1 MKTLTTHELRRLFLS
16 FFESKNHAVIPGAS
30 IVPKE
35 DPTALFTTAGMQ
47 PLVPYLMG
55 RDHPAGRRLADAQ
68 VCIRTT
74 DIDEVGDDTHLTC
87 FEMLGNWSLG
97 DYFKDDSIKMSW
109 EFLTSPDWLGID
121 SAKLAVTCF
130 AGDELV
136 PKDDESAAIWRS
148 LGVPENRIH
157 FYGRDDNWWGPAGQT
172 GPCGPDTEIFYWT
185 GEGEPAGE
193 PATDKRWVEIWNN
206 VFMQYGKQEDGLFI
220 PLEQQNVDT
229 GMGLE
234 RTTAILNGQT
244 SVYDTDA
251 FLDLINQIAVRIDP
265 QKTVDTQSAVFQVYS
280 EAEKSSIRI
289 VADHTR
295 AACFMAAAG
304 VRPSNLDRGYVMRR
318 LIRRAIR
325 HGRLLGIN
333 SDLLAPL
340 AETIVDSLGEAYPEL
355 IETRTEIIT
364 ALTEEEARFRKTL
377 EQGLREFDKATR
389 GLESGAVLDG
399 PTTFRLYDTYG
410 FPLEMT
416 QELADERGLIVD
428 VAGFEQSLLSHQ
440 EKSRTATA
448 GTFKSGLADH
458 GEATVRYHTAT
469 HLLNQALR
477 EVLGDHVQQRGSN
490 ITPERLRFDFSNPEK
505 LTDEQK
511 QAVEDLVNQQ
521 IAADLPVTVEELPLA
536 AAFAAGAIGVFGE
549 RYPETVTV
557 YSVGDFSKEICTG
570 PHVAHTGELGHFTIT
585 KEESAGAGIRR
596 IKATLS

>member
-1 MKTLTTHELRRLFLS
+1 MKTLTTHELRRLFLN
-16 FFESKNHAVIPGAS
+16 FFESKQHTVIPGAS

-55 RDHPAGRRLADAQ
+55 RMHPAGRRLADAQ

-97 DYFKDDSIKMSW
+97 DYFKEDSIKWSF
-109 EFLTSPDWLGID
+109 EFLTSPEWLGID
-121 SAKLAVTCF
+121 LAKLAVTCF
-130 AGDELV
+130 VGDELV
-136 PKDDESAAIWRS
+136 PKDDESATIWRG
-148 LGVPENRIH
+148 LGVPTDRIH

-185 GEGEPAGE
+185 GDGEPEGE

-206 VFMQYGKQEDGLFI
+206 VFMQYGKQEDGLFV

-234 RTTAILNGQT
+234 RTTAILNGQS

-251 FLDLINQIAVRIDP
+251 F
-265 QKTVDTQSAVFQVYS
+265 S
-280 EAEKSSIRI
+280 ELLQALEERSQGGEASSRRI

-340 AETIVDSLGEAYPEL
+340 AETIIDSLGEAYPEL
-355 IETRTEIIT
+355 VETRTEIIT
-364 ALTEEEARFRKTL
+364 ALSEEEARFRKTL
-377 EQGLREFDKATR
+377 EQGLREFDKTTR
-389 GLESGAVLDG
+389 NLEAGAVLDG
-399 PTTFRLYDTYG
+399 ATTFRLYDTFG

-428 VAGFEQSLLSHQ
+428 VSGFEQSLLTHQ

-490 ITPERLRFDFSNPEK
+490 ITPERLRFDFSHSEK
-505 LTDEQK
+505 MTDEQK
-511 QAVEDLVNQQ
+511 KTVEDLVNAQ
-521 IAADLPVTVEELPLA
+521 IAADLTVSVAEMPLNE
-536 AAFAAGAIGVFGE
+536 AFSSGAIGVFGE

-570 PHVAHTGELGHFTIT
+570 PHVEHTGELGHFAIT